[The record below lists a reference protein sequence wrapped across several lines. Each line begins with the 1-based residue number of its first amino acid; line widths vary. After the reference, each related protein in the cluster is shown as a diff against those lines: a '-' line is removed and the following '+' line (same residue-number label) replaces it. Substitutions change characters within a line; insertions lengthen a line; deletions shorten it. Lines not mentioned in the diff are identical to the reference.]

1 MKIEY
6 EYKIRVLREMLE
18 AEKDEAV
25 GGYGAHICHWVTNR
39 AINIG
44 ADAIEALIKFYEA
57 KGNEECG
64 N

>member
-6 EYKIRVLREMLE
+6 EYKIRVLKDMLK
-18 AEKDEAV
+18 AEKDEATE
-25 GGYGAHICHWVTNR
+25 GYGAHINHWATNR

-57 KGNEECG
+57 KGNEE
-64 N
+64 